1 MNKYKIEFS
10 EELKKEYGLKDFIVT
25 TEAVKQDYL
34 EQLRCDIYEV
44 YNLADTEL
52 LNDDNINI
60 YEA

>member
-10 EELKKEYGLKDFIVT
+10 EELKKYGLKDFIVT

>member
-10 EELKKEYGLKDFIVT
+10 EELKKHGLKDFTVT
-25 TEAVKQDYL
+25 TEADKQDYL

-44 YNLADTEL
+44 YNIANTEL
-52 LNDDNINI
+52 LNGNNINI